1 MSDAVRDDKAQV
13 VMKLRGRP
21 GAGRP
26 TAQDAER
33 KRLALIEAALT
44 EFATCGFNG
53 ASLRVIAEKAKVS
66 TRTLFNHYPD
76 KTALFAACIEHSSR
90 QIEQVVTFRR
100 PSLEETLV
108 AYGAAMHDHLTG
120 PVSRQIA
127 VLIYREGF
135 AFEDVR
141 KVARTQFETYQ
152 VDPVVQILRDF
163 GYERDDIREVAT
175 QFVVMAL
182 GNWQRSLLFG
192 DPMPDEPETFRHM
205 AVVTRIFVHGIG
217 LEAPVRGT

>member
-1 MSDAVRDDKAQV
+1 MSDAVRDDKTPPV
-13 VMKLRGRP
+13 PKRRGRP

-53 ASLRVIAEKAKVS
+53 ASLRVIAEKAQVS
-66 TRTLFNHYPD
+66 TRTLFNHYSD

-90 QIEQVVTFRR
+90 QIEQVVSFRR
-100 PSLEETLV
+100 PTLEETLI
-108 AYGAAMHDHLTG
+108 AYGVAMQDHLSD

-135 AFEDVR
+135 AFDDVR

-152 VDPVVQILRDF
+152 VGAVVEILRDF
-163 GYERDDIREVAT
+163 DYERDDIREVAT
-175 QFVVMAL
+175 QFVAMAF

-192 DPMPDEPETFRHM
+192 DPIPDAAETFRHM
-205 AVVTRIFVHGIG
+205 SVVTRIFVHGIG
-217 LEAPVRGT
+217 TKAVAQAD